1 MTRPLQLA
9 AAAALA
15 LASATSSAALIGFED
30 LAVGPGVNSIGG
42 DRVSTGFSF
51 DSSANHTHLS
61 NNSFDGN
68 SGSTFL
74 VVDDFDGANTLT
86 VAQVGGAAFSLISV
100 DLGEWNPG
108 GGLASQITL
117 TGQVLGGGT
126 VQTILALDGVVSV
139 GGSNNFQT
147 FALGGGWSNLF
158 SVTFDATAGTGSLY
172 WALDNVLTGDA
183 NAVPEPTTLA
193 LVGLGMLG
201 LAARR
206 KARQA

>member
-1 MTRPLQLA
+1 MSRPLQLA

-15 LASATSSAALIGFED
+15 LASTSSLAALVDFED
-30 LAVGPGVNSIGG
+30 LAVAPGGNSIAG

-51 DSSANHTHLS
+51 DSSADHTHLS
-61 NNSFDGN
+61 NNAFEGN

-74 VVDDFDGANTLT
+74 VMDDFNGANTLT
-86 VAQVGGAAFSLISV
+86 VARVGGGAFSLISV
-100 DLGEWNPG
+100 DLGEWNPA

-117 TGQVLGGGT
+117 TGQVLGGGS

-139 GGSNNFQT
+139 GGSNNFET
-147 FALGGGWSNLF
+147 FSLGSAWSNLV
-158 SVTFDATAGTGSLY
+158 SVTFDATAGTGSHY
-172 WALDNVLTGDA
+172 WAIDNLLTGDG

-206 KARQA
+206 KASRA